1 MQQHERPSGRRP
13 APAHPSRRPRLRL
26 ALATAAAVALTGT
39 LLSATAGPATA
50 ADGTHAP
57 RADFNGDGRADV
69 LAGSYEND
77 GNGAVLYLPSNGTK
91 ITATGS
97 RTVSPSA
104 SGVSTT
110 GYPNFGANFAD

>member
-1 MQQHERPSGRRP
+1 MQQHERPSGRRH
-13 APAHPSRRPRLRL
+13 APAHPSRRRRLRL
-26 ALATAAAVALTGT
+26 ALATAAAAALTGT
-39 LLSATAGPATA
+39 LLSSAAGTATA

-57 RADFNGDGRADV
+57 RAD
-69 LAGSYEND
+69 LND
-77 GNGAVLYLPSNGTK
+77 GNGAVLYLPSDGAK

-97 RTVSPSA
+97 RSVSPSD